1 MILDKKRSF
10 KKIMKKKRKQ
20 KFFPLSSQ
28 FGIPG
33 VSYRIQLGTF
43 NGKWTLIL
51 LKGRDVITSQTYE
64 GSEFPNQNEIV
75 AWILTSIV
83 VPGINPHQVIK
94 SIQVLV
100 KQAMEKKEKES
111 KISVSDLQN
120 VKLEKVPESEIRR
133 PKGVQ
138 GWVKGMKSLKC
149 CSKCNSDL
157 NWKYC
162 PFCGNLLE

>member
-1 MILDKKRSF
+1 
-10 KKIMKKKRKQ
+10 MKKKVRQ
-20 KFFPLSSQ
+20 KFVPLSSK
-28 FGIPG
+28 FGLPG
-33 VSYRIQLGTF
+33 VSYQIQLGTV

-100 KQAMEKKEKES
+100 KQAMEKKEKKE
-111 KISVSDLQN
+111 
-120 VKLEKVPESEIRR
+120 
-133 PKGVQ
+133 
-138 GWVKGMKSLKC
+138 
-149 CSKCNSDL
+149 
-157 NWKYC
+157 
-162 PFCGNLLE
+162 